1 MMCVNDRGGILMSN
15 AERLERYVKNKK
27 RIGQK
32 MVSFFV
38 DEKAWKLFKKQAD
51 RNKMTIGE
59 YLKKLLNFK

>member
-1 MMCVNDRGGILMSN
+1 MSN

-32 MVSFFV
+32 RVSFFV